1 MTSSTH
7 PPPKCFI
14 LSNYSNWLLAR
25 ISTCLDPFT
34 TISSTIYIRFRV
46 TDILQKGSDVPIRG
60 LFIIL
65 FIPGARR
72 YLMKEPDSSIP
83 ACKRRLVKIMIVDR
97 VLRFILF
104 GFIFY
109 KIFMKYNFLGFE
121 DFVMGARN
129 DTIIVKFQ

>member
-1 MTSSTH
+1 MSRTVH
-7 PPPKCFI
+7 DNFEYYLYQI
-14 LSNYSNWLLAR
+14 QGNWYFAKGIR
-25 ISTCLDPFT
+25 FED
-34 TISSTIYIRFRV
+34 ISSSF
-46 TDILQKGSDVPIRG
+46 
-60 LFIIL
+60 F

-83 ACKRRLVKIMIVDR
+83 ECKRRLVKIMIVDR

-129 DTIIVKFQ
+129 NTIIVKFQ